1 MSVAPAIALRRIRSG
16 IVENARVAWLLGMRS
31 RAVRGILVL
40 GVLLLLVAFLAGA
53 FSLRQPLV
61 VTLDIGLSGIRLM
74 TLLLALF
81 WIQEAFARDIER
93 KTVVLP
99 MIFPVPRWAY
109 VLGRLAG
116 VCGLL
121 ALAVAIWGMSLYIA
135 TQFADWGYA
144 QSSRPVFGL
153 GYLLVLAGIIL
164 DAAVIASF
172 ALAVSSVS
180 TTPLLPLFCGA
191 MFAIAARA
199 IGPIVDYLEFSAK
212 ADPVLRTGLL
222 PVLKAVR
229 WLIPDLA
236 RIDFRAICLY
246 ESWPAM
252 PEIVSALC
260 LTLGYLFIMGGLAVA
275 AYDKREFS

>member
-1 MSVAPAIALRRIRSG
+1 MRRIRSG
-16 IVENARVAWLLGMRS
+16 IVENARVAWLLGVRS
-31 RAVRGILVL
+31 RAVRGVLVL

-53 FSLRQPLV
+53 FSLRQPIV

-81 WIQEAFARDIER
+81 WVQEAFSRDIER
-93 KTVVLP
+93 KTVVMP
-99 MIFPVPRWAY
+99 MIFPVPRWVY

-121 ALAVAIWGMSLYIA
+121 ALAVAIWGISLYLA
-135 TQFADWGYA
+135 TQFADWGYE
-144 QSSRPVFGL
+144 QSSRPVFGP
-153 GYLLVLAGIIL
+153 GYLLVLAGIML

-180 TTPLLPLFCGA
+180 TTPLLPLICGA

-199 IGPIVDYLEFSAK
+199 VGPVVEYLEFSAK
-212 ADPVLRTGLL
+212 ADPTLRNSLL
-222 PVLKAVR
+222 PILKAVR
-229 WLIPDLA
+229 WLVPDLS

-246 ESWPAM
+246 ETWPAAV
-252 PEIVSALC
+252 EIVGALA
-260 LTLGYLFIMGGLAVA
+260 LTIGYLFIMGGVAVA
-275 AYDKREFS
+275 AYDRREFS